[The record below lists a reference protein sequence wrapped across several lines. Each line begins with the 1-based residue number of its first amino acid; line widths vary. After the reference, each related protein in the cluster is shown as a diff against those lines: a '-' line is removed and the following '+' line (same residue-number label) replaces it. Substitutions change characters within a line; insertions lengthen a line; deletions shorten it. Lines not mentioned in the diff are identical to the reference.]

1 MSFDFSDATDAQYR
15 ELKAAHVEAARLKP
29 ATATRQQID
38 AELRHESDRELES
51 RVAYD
56 CPDSSM
62 PWEKMALDQKKAWR
76 ARNEVARRANASA
89 RQADADATNATA
101 AAGAQA
107 VADATRAALRS
118 KLATPGLT
126 GAALESAIDAVL
138 TTKAIAGVD
147 ALLEQKRRAY
157 GGL

>member
-1 MSFDFSDATDAQYR
+1 MSDFSDAQDTHYR
-15 ELKAAHVEAARLKP
+15 ALKAAHVEAARLKP
-29 ATATRQQID
+29 AADTRQQID
-38 AELRHESDRELES
+38 ADLRGASDRELASILEH
-51 RVAYD
+51 D
-56 CPDSSM
+56 CPDAVL
-62 PWEKMALDQKKAWR
+62 PWETMTPTERRGWR

-89 RQADADATNATA
+89 RQADADATSATA

-107 VADATRAALRS
+107 VADATRAALRQQ
-118 KLATPGLT
+118 LATPGLT